1 MERKI
6 KGLAREVLSKL
17 LVLCEGEARAEVSD
31 GMPER
36 TDGHAVRRG
45 YIFFNKKKQKKGYIE
60 RICIHIIHV

>member
-17 LVLCEGEARAEVSD
+17 LVLCEEEARAEVSD

-45 YIFFNKKKQKKGYIE
+45 YIFFNKKKAEHIE
-60 RICIHIIHV
+60 RIIIHIIHV